1 MEILDNESRQV
12 AEKSRSERDARTS
25 RVVYVYMRG
34 DDQQQ
39 SGMFSYISTEQRVP
53 QSHPLRPL
61 RKMLDEALAELSPRF
76 TRLYAKRG
84 RPSIAPEKLLRA
96 LLLQVLYTIRSER
109 QLMEQLNYNLLYRW
123 FVGLN
128 MDDPMWDVTVFTKNR
143 ERLLKGN
150 IAQALF
156 QKVLE
161 QARAQSLLSEEH
173 FTVDGTLIEAWAGQ
187 KSFQRRDTPPPQ
199 DGGSNPTVNFHG
211 EKRSNKT
218 HQSTTDPEAM
228 LCRKSG
234 GTESKLS
241 YLGHVLMENRNGLVV
256 DTRLTRATG
265 TAERDAALDM
275 AARIPGG
282 TRRVTLG
289 GDKNYDTRDFVSNLR
304 EAAVTP
310 HVAQNQHERRTS
322 AIDLRTTRH
331 EGYAISQRKRK
342 RVEEIFGWIKTI
354 AGLRKT
360 RHRGKARVGWMFTF
374 AAAAYNLVRM
384 RNLAQAAA

>member
-1 MEILDNESRQV
+1 
-12 AEKSRSERDARTS
+12 
-25 RVVYVYMRG
+25 MRG
-34 DDQQQ
+34 DEQQQ
-39 SGMFSYISTEQRVP
+39 SGMFSYISAEQRVP
-53 QSHPLRPL
+53 ESHPLRPL
-61 RKMLDEALAELSPRF
+61 RKMVDEALAEMSPRF

-84 RPSIAPEKLLRA
+84 RPSIPPEKLLRA

-109 QLMEQLNYNLLYRW
+109 QLMEQLDYNLLYRW

-128 MDDPMWDVTVFTKNR
+128 LDDAMWDVTVFTKNR

-150 IAQALF
+150 IGQVLF
-156 QKVLE
+156 QKVVE
-161 QARAQSLLSEEH
+161 QARAQDLLSDEH

-187 KSFQRRDTPPPQ
+187 KSFQRKDTPPPPPE

-211 EKRSNKT
+211 EKRSKQT
-218 HQSTTDPEAM
+218 HQSTSDPEAM
-228 LCRKSG
+228 LYKKSRG
-234 GTESKLS
+234 SESKLG

-265 TAERDAALDM
+265 TAERDAALEM

-289 GDKNYDTRDFVSNLR
+289 GDKNYDTRDFVNHLR
-304 EAAVTP
+304 QAAVTP
-310 HVAQNQHERRTS
+310 HVAQNQYERRSS
-322 AIDLRTTRH
+322 AIDQRTTQH
-331 EGYAISQRKRK
+331 PGYAISQRKRK

-354 AGLRKT
+354 GGLRKT
-360 RHRGKARVGWMFTF
+360 KHRGKDRVGWMFTF

-384 RNLAQAAA
+384 RNLAQAVA

>member
-1 MEILDNESRQV
+1 M
-12 AEKSRSERDARTS
+12 
-25 RVVYVYMRG
+25 Y
-34 DDQQQ
+34 
-39 SGMFSYISTEQRVP
+39 SYISAEERVP
-53 QSHPLRPL
+53 ESHPLRPL
-61 RKMLDEALAELSPRF
+61 RKMVDEALGEMSPRF
-76 TRLYAKRG
+76 ARLYAKRG
-84 RPSIAPEKLLRA
+84 RPSIPPEKLLRA
-96 LLLQVLYTIRSER
+96 LLLQVFYTIRSER
-109 QLMEQLNYNLLYRW
+109 QLMEQLDYNLLYRW

-128 MDDPMWDVTVFTKNR
+128 MDDRMWDVTVFTKNR

-150 IAQALF
+150 IAQVFF
-156 QKVLE
+156 QKVVE
-161 QARAQSLLSEEH
+161 QARAQDLLSDEH

-187 KSFQRRDTPPPQ
+187 KSFQRKDAPPPPPSSGG

-211 EKRSNKT
+211 EKRSNQT
-218 HQSTTDPEAM
+218 HQSTSDPEAM
-228 LCRKSG
+228 LYKKSRG
-234 GTESKLS
+234 SESRLS

-265 TAERDAALDM
+265 TAERDAALEM

-289 GDKNYDTRDFVSNLR
+289 GDKNYDTRDFVDKLR

-310 HVAQNQHERRTS
+310 HVAQNQHERRSS
-322 AIDLRTTRH
+322 AIDQRTTQH
-331 EGYAISQRKRK
+331 PGYVISQRKRK

-354 AGLRKT
+354 GGLRKT
-360 RHRGKARVGWMFTF
+360 KLRGKDRVGWMFTF

>member
-1 MEILDNESRQV
+1 
-12 AEKSRSERDARTS
+12 
-25 RVVYVYMRG
+25 
-34 DDQQQ
+34 
-39 SGMFSYISTEQRVP
+39 MFSYISAEQRVP
-53 QSHPLRPL
+53 QGHPLRPL
-61 RKMLDEALAELSPRF
+61 RKMMDEAPVELSPRF
-76 TRLYAKRG
+76 TRMYAKRG

-109 QLMEQLNYNLLYRW
+109 QLMEQLDYNLLYRW

-128 MDDPMWDVTVFTKNR
+128 MDDPTWDVTVFTKNR
-143 ERLLKGN
+143 ERLLKLN
-150 IAQALF
+150 IAQAMF

-187 KSFQRRDTPPPQ
+187 KSFQRRDRPSKLPA
-199 DGGSNPTVNFHG
+199 GGSSNPTVNFHG
-211 EKRSNKT
+211 EKRSNQT
-218 HQSTTDPEAM
+218 HQSTTDAEAM
-228 LCRKSG
+228 LYRKSG
-234 GTESKLS
+234 GSESKLS

-265 TAERDAALDM
+265 TAERDAGLEM

-289 GDKNYDTRDFVSNLR
+289 GDKNYDTHDFVNKLR

-310 HVAQNQHERRTS
+310 HVAQNQHAHRSS
-322 AIDLRTTRH
+322 AIDARTTRH
-331 EGYAISQRKRK
+331 AGYAISQRKRK
-342 RVEEIFGWIKTI
+342 RVEEIFGWIKTT

-360 RHRGKARVGWMFTF
+360 RHRGKRRVGWMFPF

-384 RNLAQAAA
+384 RNLAQATT

>member
-1 MEILDNESRQV
+1 
-12 AEKSRSERDARTS
+12 
-25 RVVYVYMRG
+25 MRG
-34 DDQQQ
+34 DDQHQ
-39 SGMFSYISTEQRVP
+39 SGMFSYISAEQRVP

-61 RKMLDEALAELSPRF
+61 RKMVDEALAEMSPRF

-84 RPSIAPEKLLRA
+84 RPSIPPEKLLRA
-96 LLLQVLYTIRSER
+96 LLLQVFYTIRSER
-109 QLMEQLNYNLLYRW
+109 ALMEQLDYNLLYRW

-128 MDDPMWDVTVFTKNR
+128 MDDPIWNVTVFTKNR

-150 IAQALF
+150 IAQVF
-156 QKVLE
+156 FHKVVE
-161 QARAQSLLSEEH
+161 QARAKDLLSDEH

-187 KSFQRRDTPPPQ
+187 KSFQRKDAPPPPPE
-199 DGGSNPTVNFHG
+199 DGGSNPTLNFHG
-211 EKRSNKT
+211 EKRSNQT
-218 HQSTTDPEAM
+218 HQSTSDPEAM
-228 LCRKSG
+228 LYKKSRG
-234 GTESKLS
+234 SESKLS

-265 TAERDAALDM
+265 TAERDAALEM

-289 GDKNYDTRDFVSNLR
+289 GDKNYDTRDFVDKLR

-310 HVAQNQHERRTS
+310 HVAQNQNERRGS
-322 AIDLRTTRH
+322 AIDQRTTQH
-331 EGYAISQRKRK
+331 PGYAISQRKRK

-354 AGLRKT
+354 GGLRKT
-360 RHRGKARVGWMFTF
+360 KHRGKDRVGWMFTF